1 MWIKT
6 FFFLSEIKKIY
17 QVCGYLFF
25 RSITWVNS
33 SVNILSFFS
42 GIAEPIAT
50 NLGIKHLWVNR
61 SINCEIHGLCPPP
74 WGLRDGAKT
83 IKINAIFKNLLIY
96 PWASGSQTVGMIV
109 ISIEPSTKIL
119 KFIAP
124 GSGFL
129 VLGQSLLNIY
139 WKYIISLKI
148 FSSSLW
154 YFGNELST

>member
-1 MWIKT
+1 MFQGSSNLWEKFLKLANILHKPDLEIT
-6 FFFLSEIKKIY
+6 GKSCDVNKNLFFLSEIKKIY

-61 SINCEIHGLCPPP
+61 SINCEIHGPCPP

-83 IKINAIFKNLLIY
+83 IKKIMQFFKKLLLY
-96 PWASGSQTVGMIV
+96 SWTSNSQIAGMVV
-109 ISIEPSTKIL
+109 ISIEVSTN
-119 KFIAP
+119 
-124 GSGFL
+124 
-129 VLGQSLLNIY
+129 LLNS
-139 WKYIISLKI
+139 WP
-148 FSSSLW
+148 
-154 YFGNELST
+154 